1 MSFPSGQ
8 ARRVSFAAD
17 ALPATRAYSISHNVP
32 NSSCTVSRRKSSFAR
47 RHELLGLK
55 QRAEQRKDVAKQQ
68 KPLDTRSPSSIQRS
82 IDTNQ
87 WSRKYSN
94 TPFTALSDTSETID
108 VVDCSGS
115 SLGSQIRHGST
126 TTDNIAKPFSPA
138 NLSFDRSRVPSVFW
152 PGSSRALSAAAY
164 ETNELSAS
172 ARPSVVGFDPEPSNN
187 KNVAL
192 NIDTLAIELDN
203 AYFTVQAGSTIS
215 HAILLYYQGRGAE
228 MLKDLTRT
236 TILAQRRGNVET
248 MVRAQLWKA
257 VILNDLGET
266 GNMPQLLGD
275 VLDALLQSGCG
286 DDGDFYQISKLWLQ
300 HSDATINYLADEYVQ
315 QYGHS
320 LTELDAASQKNEY
333 QRQLAR
339 ITVLLAA
346 KFDHSEWP
354 DPAMALNASRPEYYP
369 HTTGLSSHLKAELQ
383 RLQGVN
389 RKLEREN
396 CDLKM
401 DKIRYQEERKTV
413 PHLST
418 AFSKDGSFP
427 FMGHVGGSR
436 QHATDMLDGAITPG
450 PVSALMKQ
458 LGQEPCRQL
467 AGSFEGTSSGPAS
480 RWLARNRAEWRRS
493 SSFDQ
498 SPRRPRWGS
507 SPTTRRDYGRKHSKA
522 SFSPTSPIARWR
534 KNSSSRRMSS
544 WGSRYPRPLQVRN
557 TGPTSSPRKPTNR
570 SKVPERKA
578 LSPGNSQ
585 GPLPI
590 SNSILGH
597 KAAVSGVENQL
608 GETLMRAMPGILDNL
623 RTAPGSTAQ
632 RARQP
637 SYNPSPYTRSNLPML
652 PEIMSKSSLWST
664 DSATVDLS
672 KGPWPTSTP
681 LHHTRKQSSTSST
694 DALTPELLP
703 LTDTL
708 APSQLEAELPELH
721 EHQERRR
728 RSMSLSNSSPT
739 SPSSTSYEHE
749 RRLSQFEYQQR
760 HGASHQSGQFTKR
773 RGGSQDQRVAV
784 NPRSSLSHSTKQ
796 SDAVGRDS
804 ENASMSTA
812 SGSPM
817 RSSSSKPTSLKGNTS
832 ARDKTTGLTL
842 GTGKAPGTPAKKSP
856 PSSAV
861 CMPSMPTSYTDHED
875 SSSSDV
881 LIWTSFSAHAP
892 EFTPRRPTKPD
903 ALRPQHSSEKSRLP
917 PSRTSDHS
925 EQDTNSYND
934 QPQLSH
940 ETDVAGKTSSK
951 DIRLSLLLSQLETEQ
966 ATTLYR
972 ERRMS
977 KPVISSP
984 LRRSSHVDEEDDD
997 DEEEGKLAKS
1007 SMPLDAAC
1015 HKVSMC
1021 PDDAAFVR
1029 GDTSNAPGTV
1039 QHDKDKRKG
1048 EDVTGVDD
1056 ANEADDEKYRPA
1068 ISKAISAKIRARSR
1082 PSSLEKVP
1090 TVSESQA
1097 PFRGPEQAEH
1107 TEQQGKKLGKGVKA
1121 LSISEELEAVPRLA
1135 DWQLFARGED
1145 WRNSRSR
1152 FPGQI
1157 KQRAISRHAASTH
1170 NPRKV
1175 SLSGQDE
1182 AESVDDRAYRGT
1194 YRNGSVGAR
1203 NLGNWRHPSKALV
1216 RPRMDSRELPGIYEQ
1231 RWKKLSD
1238 EIRDEVV
1245 ARRANSS
1252 KKMTMSHPIDDG
1264 CIDEETTRAET
1275 PDLYNSSRNDNQ
1287 DNDAPIQEALGDVK
1301 ELENVAGAQVQET
1314 SGAYTD
1320 IEQDY
1325 DGSVSSM
1332 SDSEE
1337 TGLPETAAKRDETPP
1352 RISPQ
1357 PQTQLEY
1364 PAPRQESP
1372 RVQDTN
1378 EPVLSCLTPRSN
1390 GVLGQV
1396 DYDEIDSSYPSP
1408 TSPHQQHVQGHFQLQ
1423 GYMPENPLTPNRR
1436 RGQQN
1441 QNSTEPDHNSITH
1454 DAPAQPTSSTDSS
1467 DYRNYSF
1474 SGFSGAY
1481 SPAARDQER
1490 NRALRAQQDEHDDRT
1505 YQAKK
1510 FQDDPHYNPGSG
1522 RPAAHVHQYEYLPS
1536 TTYTYQPHAP
1546 VHFQPSARRQAEE
1559 ETEPT
1564 QLRHARDDLY
1574 KPSED
1579 AGADATVPP
1588 ESVWEDRRRAFDQQD
1603 GDDAG
1608 SMLENP
1614 CAQEADDPDAV
1625 GDADADA
1632 DADEL
1637 VSPKTTNISVN
1648 F

>member
-17 ALPATRAYSISHNVP
+17 ALPATRAYSVSHNVP
-32 NSSCTVSRRKSSFAR
+32 NSSGTVSRRKSSFAR

-68 KPLDTRSPSSIQRS
+68 KPLDTRSPSSIQRF

-94 TPFTALSDTSETID
+94 TAFTALSDTSETVD

-115 SLGSQIRHGST
+115 GLGSQIRHGST
-126 TTDNIAKPFSPA
+126 TTVNIAKPFSTA

-164 ETNELSAS
+164 ETNKPSAS
-172 ARPSVVGFDPEPSNN
+172 AQPSVIGFDPEPSNN

-236 TILAQRRGNVET
+236 TILAQRQGNVET
-248 MVRAQLWKA
+248 MARAQLWKA

-300 HSDATINYLADEYVQ
+300 HSDAIINYLADEYVQ

-320 LTELDAASQKNEY
+320 LSGLDAASQKNEY
-333 QRQLAR
+333 QRQLAK
-339 ITVLLAA
+339 ITVLLAT

-354 DPAMALNASRPEYYP
+354 DPAIALNASRPEYNP
-369 HTTGLSSHLKAELQ
+369 HTTGLSSHLRAELQ

-389 RKLEREN
+389 QALEREN

-401 DKIRYQEERKTV
+401 DKIRYQEERRTV

-427 FMGHVGGSR
+427 FVGHDGGSR
-436 QHATDMLDGAITPG
+436 QHATDVLDGTITPG

-458 LGQEPCRQL
+458 LGQGPCRQL

-480 RWLARNRAEWRRS
+480 QWLARNRAEWRRS
-493 SSFDQ
+493 PSFDQ

-507 SPTTRRDYGRKHSKA
+507 SSTTRRDYGRKHSKA
-522 SFSPTSPIARWR
+522 SFSPTSPIARRR
-534 KNSSSRRMSS
+534 KNSSSRHRSS

-557 TGPTSSPRKPTNR
+557 TGPTSSPRKPSHR
-570 SKVPERKA
+570 SHVPERKA
-578 LSPGNSQ
+578 SSSGNSH

-632 RARQP
+632 RDRRQ
-637 SYNPSPYTRSNLPML
+637 SYNPSPYTRCNLPML
-652 PEIMSKSSLWST
+652 PEITTKSSLQST
-664 DSATVDLS
+664 DSATADLS
-672 KGPWPTSTP
+672 KGPWPPSTP
-681 LHHTRKQSSTSST
+681 LHHTRKQSSTPST

-708 APSQLEAELPELH
+708 SPSQLEAELPELH

-760 HGASHQSGQFTKR
+760 HGAPHQSGEFTKLQD
-773 RGGSQDQRVAV
+773 GSQDQRVAV
-784 NPRSSLSHSTKQ
+784 DPGSRLSHSTKP
-796 SDAVGRDS
+796 SDAVRRHS

-812 SGSPM
+812 SGSPV
-817 RSSSSKPTSLKGNTS
+817 RSSSSKPTSLKSNAS

-861 CMPSMPTSYTDHED
+861 CMPSMPTSSTDNDD

-903 ALRPQHSSEKSRLP
+903 ALRPQHSGEKSRLP
-917 PSRTSDHS
+917 PFRTSDHS

-934 QPQLSH
+934 RPQLSH

-966 ATTLYR
+966 ATTLDR

-984 LRRSSHVDEEDDD
+984 LRRSSHVDEEED
-997 DEEEGKLAKS
+997 DEEEGKLAKGP
-1007 SMPLDAAC
+1007 MPPDAAC

-1029 GDTSNAPGTV
+1029 DGTSNAPGTV
-1039 QHDKDKRKG
+1039 QHDEDKRKG
-1048 EDVTGVDD
+1048 EYVTGVED
-1056 ANEADDEKYRPA
+1056 ANAADDENHRPA

-1082 PSSLEKVP
+1082 PSSIEKVP
-1090 TVSESQA
+1090 TVSKSQA
-1097 PFRGPEQAEH
+1097 HFRGPEQAAQI
-1107 TEQQGKKLGKGVKA
+1107 EQQDKQPEKGAKA
-1121 LSISEELEAVPRLA
+1121 LRTSEELEAVPKLA
-1135 DWQLFARGED
+1135 DWQRFARGED

-1152 FPGQI
+1152 FPEQM
-1157 KQRAISRHAASTH
+1157 KQRATSGHAASRH

-1182 AESVDDRAYRGT
+1182 TESVDDRTYRGT
-1194 YRNGSVGAR
+1194 YRNRSVAAR
-1203 NLGNWRHPSKALV
+1203 NSGNWRRPSNALV
-1216 RPRMDSRELPGIYEQ
+1216 RPRMDSRELPDIYEQ

-1252 KKMTMSHPIDDG
+1252 KKPTISHRANDG
-1264 CIDEETTRAET
+1264 SIDEETTRAGT

-1287 DNDAPIQEALGDVK
+1287 DSDAPVQEALGDVK
-1301 ELENVAGAQVQET
+1301 ELGNVTGAQAQETAGAH
-1314 SGAYTD
+1314 TD

-1337 TGLPETAAKRDETPP
+1337 TGLPENPAKRDEAPP
-1352 RISPQ
+1352 RVSPQ
-1357 PQTQLEY
+1357 PQNQLEY
-1364 PAPRQESP
+1364 LASRQESHQ
-1372 RVQDTN
+1372 VQDTD
-1378 EPVLSCLTPRSN
+1378 EPGLSDNTPRSN
-1390 GVLGQV
+1390 SVLEQV
-1396 DYDEIDSSYPSP
+1396 NYDEIDNSYPSP
-1408 TSPHQQHVQGHFQLQ
+1408 TSPRQQHVQGHSQLQ
-1423 GYMPENPLTPNRR
+1423 GYMRDNSSAVHRR
-1436 RGQQN
+1436 SSQQN
-1441 QNSTEPDHNSITH
+1441 KRLTEPDDNSITH
-1454 DAPAQPTSSTDSS
+1454 DAPARPASSTDGS

-1481 SPAARDQER
+1481 SPATCDQER
-1490 NRALRAQQDEHDDRT
+1490 GRALRAQQDEHDRA
-1505 YQAKK
+1505 YQAD
-1510 FQDDPHYNPGSG
+1510 FQDDRFYNPGSARTAG
-1522 RPAAHVHQYEYLPS
+1522 HVRQDEYLPS
-1536 TTYTYQPHAP
+1536 TTYTYEPHAP
-1546 VHFQPSARRQAEE
+1546 VRFQPSAWQQEKTASG
-1559 ETEPT
+1559 
-1564 QLRHARDDLY
+1564 QLGHARHDLH
-1574 KPSED
+1574 KSSED
-1579 AGADATVPP
+1579 AGANAKVPR
-1588 ESVWEDRRRAFDQQD
+1588 ESVWEDQRRALEQQD
-1603 GDDAG
+1603 GGDAG
-1608 SMLENP
+1608 TPESP
-1614 CAQEADDPDAV
+1614 CAQEAKDPD
-1625 GDADADA
+1625 GDG
-1632 DADEL
+1632 DEL
-1637 VSPKTTNISVN
+1637 VSPNTANISVN